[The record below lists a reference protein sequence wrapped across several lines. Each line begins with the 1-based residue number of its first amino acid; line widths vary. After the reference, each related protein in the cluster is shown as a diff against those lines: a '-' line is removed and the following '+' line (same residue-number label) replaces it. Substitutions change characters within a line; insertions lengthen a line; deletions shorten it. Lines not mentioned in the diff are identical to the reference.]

1 VAYGDPVTAAGVGSG
16 VGAGIGTGIGTG
28 IGIGVVGLE
37 HLHVLELVDGLCAA
51 GATVVAHTDG
61 DSLSSAF
68 AGWQSGSR
76 PTDRSGV
83 LADPD
88 VDLVVVAGVPAERA
102 DDAVAALTSGRSV
115 LSDKPGVT
123 TLEQLERVRAAVDAS
138 RQRWWVL
145 FSERFGV
152 PAVRRAVEL
161 ACEGAIGRVVGVQGS
176 APHRAAFD
184 SRPGWFA
191 DPARAGTLLVDLATH
206 QVDQFVALTGTDD
219 VRVVHAA
226 AGNVASPGF
235 PAVHDVAEL
244 VLVGGGARGFHRVDF
259 LEADGFPAWGDV
271 RLVVTGTEGRLEVRT
286 PVTDGVAGP
295 AELWITDH
303 ESHRRAEL
311 PTRPTWAEEL
321 LADLGDGGERLMPR
335 EHPFTVARVVLDAEA
350 HAVPWSS

>member
-1 VAYGDPVTAAGVGSG
+1 MTYGDPVTAAGIGAG
-16 VGAGIGTGIGTG
+16 VGAGNGV
-28 IGIGVVGLE
+28 GIGVVGLE
-37 HLHVLELVDGLCAA
+37 HLHVLELVDELCAA

-83 LADPD
+83 LSDPD
-88 VDLVVVAGVPAERA
+88 VDLVVVAGVPADRA
-102 DDAVAALTSGRSV
+102 DDSVAALESGRPV

-123 TLEQLERVRAAVDAS
+123 TTDQLERVRAAVDAS
-138 RQRWWVL
+138 QRRWWVL

-161 ACEGAIGRVVGVQGS
+161 ARSGAIGRVVGVQGS
-176 APHRAAFD
+176 APHRAAFE

-191 DPARAGTLLVDLATH
+191 EPARAGTLLVDLATH
-206 QVDQFVALTGTDD
+206 QVDQFVALTGDD

-350 HAVPWSS
+350 CAVPWSA

>member
-1 VAYGDPVTAAGVGSG
+1 MTYGDPVTAAGIGAG
-16 VGAGIGTGIGTG
+16 VGAGNGV
-28 IGIGVVGLE
+28 GIGVVGLE
-37 HLHVLELVDGLCAA
+37 HLHVLELVDELCAA

-83 LADPD
+83 LSDPD
-88 VDLVVVAGVPAERA
+88 VDLVVVAGVPADRA
-102 DDAVAALTSGRSV
+102 DDSVAALESGRPV

-123 TLEQLERVRAAVDAS
+123 TTDQLERVRAAVDAS
-138 RQRWWVL
+138 QRRWWVL

-161 ACEGAIGRVVGVQGS
+161 ARSGAIGRVVGVQGS
-176 APHRAAFD
+176 APHRAAFE

-206 QVDQFVALTGTDD
+206 QVDQFVALTGDD

-350 HAVPWSS
+350 CAVPWSA

>member
-1 VAYGDPVTAAGVGSG
+1 MTYGDPVTAAGIGAG
-16 VGAGIGTGIGTG
+16 VGAGNGV
-28 IGIGVVGLE
+28 GIGVVGLE
-37 HLHVLELVDGLCAA
+37 HLHVLELVDELCAA

-83 LADPD
+83 LSDPD
-88 VDLVVVAGVPAERA
+88 VDLVVVAGVPADRA
-102 DDAVAALTSGRSV
+102 DDSVAALESGRPV

-123 TLEQLERVRAAVDAS
+123 TTDQLERVRAAVDAS
-138 RQRWWVL
+138 QRRWWVL

-152 PAVRRAVEL
+152 PAVRRAVEM
-161 ACEGAIGRVVGVQGS
+161 ARSGAIGRVVGVQGS
-176 APHRAAFD
+176 APHRAAFE

-206 QVDQFVALTGTDD
+206 QVDQFVALTGDD

-350 HAVPWSS
+350 CAVPWSA